1 MNANR
6 QDKTYGLAV
15 YLAIAILSA
24 VTVILCFTNPRVWMG
39 LGKAVAIEPTKPNIV
54 VIMTDDLTVGQLNLA
69 VRQGWMPNLKRYVID
84 RGTTF
89 TKSFV
94 SDSLCCP
101 SRATFLTGQ
110 YPHNHGVLDN
120 ELPIGGVTKLNDNF
134 TIATCLQKAGYR
146 TGHVGKY
153 LNRYGADQVKDNP
166 TDDPTY
172 VPPGWNHWQA
182 TVDPTTY
189 KMYDYIINDNG
200 NLIQYGSQP
209 SDYQTDVLA
218 MRSVG
223 FIEESE
229 IVNDA
234 HPFFLVITPLAPHFE
249 AGQGRYQMNYGFQST
264 VRPAPRHQGS
274 ASNILLPRAFSF
286 NEQDVSDKPSWLKNS
301 FPGLSAENIE
311 NLQKIYRDRLDS
323 LRAVDDL
330 VGSVV
335 SALETNQELDNT
347 AIFFTSDNGYTLGE
361 HRLWQKMYPYE
372 EAIRVPLLIRV
383 PDNLARR
390 ISDRF
395 VLNNDLA
402 PTIVELAGA
411 VPEIEMDGRSLIPL
425 LRKPNLPN
433 WRKRFL
439 IEHWNGRQFP
449 VLPTYTAV
457 RTSSAATQTPNQLYV
472 QYEGGER
479 EFYDLTS
486 DPSQLQSLHDRG
498 GKPALQV
505 KILQF
510 WLNKLMQCKGKSCQ
524 TLEDL

>member
-39 LGKAVAIEPTKPNIV
+39 LGKAVALEPTKPNIV

-69 VRQGWMPNLKRYVID
+69 VRQGWMPNLKHHVID

-153 LNRYGADQVKDNP
+153 LNRYGEDQVKDNP

-172 VPPGWNHWQA
+172 VPPGWDSWQA
-182 TVDPTTY
+182 TIDKSTY
-189 KMYDYIINDNG
+189 SVYNYIINDNG
-200 NLIQYGSQP
+200 KLIQYGSAP
-209 SDYQTDVLA
+209 NDYQTDVLA
-218 MRSVG
+218 RRAVN
-223 FIEESE
+223 FINQSQKL
-229 IVNDA
+229 DA
-234 HPFFLVITPLAPHFE
+234 KPFFLVITPLAPHFE
-249 AGQGRYQMNYGFQST
+249 ANQGRYPMNFGVQNT
-264 VRPAPRHQGS
+264 IRPAPRHKGS
-274 ASNILLPRAFSF
+274 ASNILLPRPYSF
-286 NEQDVSDKPSWLKNS
+286 NEQDVSDKPVWLKNNIR
-301 FPGLSAENIE
+301 GLSPENIN
-311 NLQKIYRDRLDS
+311 NLQTIYRDKLES
-323 LRAVDDL
+323 MRAVDDL

-347 AIFFTSDNGYTLGE
+347 AIFFTSDNGYTFGE

-425 LRKPNLPN
+425 LRKPNIPI

-439 IEHWNGRQFP
+439 IEHWNAAQFRL
-449 VLPTYTAV
+449 LPTYAAV
-457 RTSSAATQTPNQLYV
+457 RTSSAATQTPNQVYV

-486 DPSQLQSLHDRG
+486 DPSQLQSLHERG